1 MHILFGPNTQLKLA
15 TRKNQDL
22 MKAIAQRMNEEHLT
36 KYLEFLQIQFS
47 DPDIKSFF
55 PEQKKYDDDDME
67 ANDQKESHK
76 KAMV

>member
-1 MHILFGPNTQLKLA
+1 
-15 TRKNQDL
+15 
-22 MKAIAQRMNEEHLT
+22 MNEEHLT

-47 DPDIKSFF
+47 DPDIKSCF